1 MLINSGKTERRERSF
16 PRFTNILHVILI
28 KMHANEGGLGL
39 RLLFHPQVVMYL
51 NELVW
56 KYHIFPLDRLL
67 LCMVRA
73 W

>member
-1 MLINSGKTERRERSF
+1 
-16 PRFTNILHVILI
+16 
-28 KMHANEGGLGL
+28 MHANEGGLGL
-39 RLLFHPQVVMYL
+39 GLSFDPQVVMYL
-51 NELVW
+51 NELIW